1 MSARRGRYFTGEDE
15 RKVEDSGLKKTLATG
30 KLPPEILRKV
40 IEMTPK
46 FDGRLIL
53 GPGVGLDCGVVD
65 MGDRCL
71 ILKIDPITFVTND
84 IGWYAVNIAANDI
97 ATTGAKPVWM
107 MLSALFP
114 AGKTDEALIER
125 VTDQVAQSCAELG
138 ITLANAHTEITHNL
152 DRPILT
158 CSLIGEVAKEKLI
171 LPTGAKPGHDIL
183 LTKGIPIEGTAIL
196 ANEFPERLAG
206 RLTDAEIAAAQAY
219 SRKPGIGVSRD
230 ARIAV
235 EAGRVSAMHDP
246 TEGGLAAALWEL
258 SEAANC
264 AVEVDLEAVPMS
276 EVSRKTL
283 AIFGL
288 NPMNTI
294 ASGALLLTCEPGESG
309 KIIAALEAA
318 GIPAAKIGRVLD
330 QAGCVLVR
338 AAADGSE
345 LPRPE
350 VDDITKVF

>member
-1 MSARRGRYFTGEDE
+1 MEKR
-15 RKVEDSGLKKTLATG
+15 LATG

-40 IEMTPK
+40 IAKTPK
-46 FDGRLIL
+46 FDERLIL

-114 AGKTDEALIER
+114 AGKTDDALIQR
-125 VTDQVAQSCAELG
+125 VTDQVAQSCAALG

-158 CSLIGEVAKEKLI
+158 CALIGEVAKEKLI
-171 LPTGAKPGHDIL
+171 LPTGAKAGDDVL

-196 ANEFPERLAG
+196 ANEFPERLIG
-206 RLTDAEIAAAQAY
+206 RLSEAEIAAAQSY
-219 SRKPGIGVSRD
+219 SRIPGIGVTRD
-230 ARIAV
+230 AGIAA
-235 EAGRVSAMHDP
+235 EAGRVTAMHDP

-258 SEAANC
+258 AEAANC
-264 AVEVDLEAVPMS
+264 AVEVDLASVPIS

-283 AIFGL
+283 EVFGL
-288 NPMNTI
+288 NPLNTI
-294 ASGALLLTCEPGESG
+294 ASGALLLTCEPDDSAR
-309 KIIAALEAA
+309 ILTALRLA
-318 GIPAAKIGRVLD
+318 GIPAAKIGRVLTEP
-330 QAGCVLVR
+330 GRVMVR
-338 AAADGSE
+338 FVDGRE

>member
-1 MSARRGRYFTGEDE
+1 MD
-15 RKVEDSGLKKTLATG
+15 KTLATG
-30 KLPPEILRKV
+30 KLPPEILRKI
-40 IEMTPK
+40 IEKTPK
-46 FDGRLIL
+46 FDDRLIL

-71 ILKIDPITFVTND
+71 ILKVDPITFVTND

-114 AGKTDEALIER
+114 AGKTDEALILR

-138 ITLANAHTEITHNL
+138 ITLANAHTEITHDL

-171 LPTGAKPGHDIL
+171 LPTGAEPGNDIL

-206 RLTDAEIAAAQAY
+206 KLTDAEIAAARSY
-219 SRKPGIGVSRD
+219 TRNPGIGVSRD
-230 ARIAV
+230 ARIAI
-235 EAGRVSAMHDP
+235 EAGRVTAMHDP
-246 TEGGLAAALWEL
+246 TEGGLASALWEL
-258 SEAANC
+258 SEAADC
-264 AVEVDLEAVPMS
+264 AVEVDLDTVPMS
-276 EVSRKTL
+276 DVSRKTL
-283 AIFGL
+283 DIFGL

-294 ASGALLLTCEPGESG
+294 ASGALLLTCDADESG
-309 KIIAALEAA
+309 KILAAFDAA
-318 GIPAAKIGRVLD
+318 EIPAAKIGKVLD
-330 QAGCVLVR
+330 EPGRVMVR

-345 LPRPE
+345 LPRPS